1 MTEQE
6 VIDLARRVGFGVGRD
21 DLYPNIYEK
30 VTFQLTKLVN
40 LAIAEE
46 KKKGELC
53 TTKT

>member
-21 DLYPNIYEK
+21 DMYPNIYEK

-40 LAIAEE
+40 LALQEQKRKE
-46 KKKGELC
+46 GVCE
-53 TTKT
+53 TRM

>member
-1 MTEQE
+1 MTEKE

-40 LAIAEE
+40 LAIEE
-46 KKKGELC
+46 QQKKERVC
-53 TTKT
+53 ESRM